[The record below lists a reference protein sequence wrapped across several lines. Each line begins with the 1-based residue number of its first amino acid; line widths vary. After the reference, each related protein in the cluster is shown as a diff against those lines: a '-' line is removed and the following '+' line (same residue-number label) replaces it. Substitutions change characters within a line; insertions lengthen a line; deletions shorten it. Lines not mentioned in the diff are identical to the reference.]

1 MYLISARCW
10 HLQQST
16 ILLFV
21 AQICCC
27 QLMSAAQYHN
37 VMLSVTLKLCCQLP
51 PAGQYHNAML
61 SVTQKLC
68 CQLAASAVA
77 QYYNAMLSVT
87 QKLCC
92 QLSSVA
98 AAAQYF
104 NAMLYGTYL
113 FWHQHQRRAILYDI
127 IQCCLWHRK
136 TGCHIPIKTIG
147 ASMLHDL

>member
-1 MYLISARCW
+1 
-10 HLQQST
+10 
-16 ILLFV
+16 
-21 AQICCC
+21 
-27 QLMSAAQYHN
+27 MSAAQYHN
-37 VMLSVTLKLCCQLP
+37 VMLSVTLKLCCQLS

-68 CQLAASAVA
+68 CQL
-77 QYYNAMLSVT
+77 L
-87 QKLCC
+87 
-92 QLSSVA
+92 SVA